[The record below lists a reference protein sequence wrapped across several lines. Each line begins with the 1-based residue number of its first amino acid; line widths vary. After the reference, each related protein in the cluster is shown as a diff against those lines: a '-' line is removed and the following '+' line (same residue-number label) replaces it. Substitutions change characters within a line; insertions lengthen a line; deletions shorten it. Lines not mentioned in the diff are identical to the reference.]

1 MQDETQKGS
10 VSKMKCPKCKAD
22 VEDGSNFCPQCGSDL
37 KKSGNKGKKP
47 GRQQKDEGGAPNEE
61 RAGANPDGQGDV
73 ANESGPETGTQEAK
87 SSDQEGDSDG
97 GGAGKP
103 PQAPTSGQAEKAAA
117 PQGKI
122 GGGFLAAVIA
132 VAALAAIGVGCGIVH
147 TVIASASASSSQES
161 GSDLASGGS
170 SAGSYGGGEEGSQS
184 SSSGSSSTSSSPS
197 SPSSSGT
204 SSSSGSSQ
212 AASGQGETDAVSDL
226 VSAQNCSGA
235 GGSATLQSSPSSQ
248 SAFTVSGTSAWGPIL
263 TCVAQQTSMPSS
275 EETEIRSFVNQVA
288 ANSESGSSSSA
299 SPQTVSWG
307 LGDKSEIYATFAPAP
322 GGQGGWSVGFADTRS
337 ASAADF
343 QDLQSEDQG
352 SDAVSQGSDAVLAL
366 QNSAQQCSADVGESD
381 LQSNPSGPDMLIIS
395 GQNDWGSVLACVA
408 QHTSMPAAD
417 QAKIKSFVDA
427 VSSDPNSGQSGG
439 TVSWSMKD
447 GSKIYT
453 SYDPAASQ
461 PGAWIVDMGDEPSGG
476 AN

>member
-1 MQDETQKGS
+1 
-10 VSKMKCPKCKAD
+10 MKCPKCKAD
-22 VEDGSNFCPQCGSDL
+22 VEDGINFCPQCGSDL
-37 KKSGNKGKKP
+37 QKSGNKGKKP
-47 GRQQKDEGGAPNEE
+47 GGQQKDEGSAPNEE
-61 RAGANPDGQGDV
+61 RAAANPDGQGGG

-87 SSDQEGDSDG
+87 SSDPEGGGDK
-97 GGAGKP
+97 GGAGQP
-103 PQAPTSGQAEKAAA
+103 PKASTSGQAEKAAA
-117 PQGKI
+117 PRGRI

-184 SSSGSSSTSSSPS
+184 SSSGSSSSSTSSSSSPS
-197 SPSSSGT
+197 SSAT

-212 AASGQGETDAVSDL
+212 AASGQGEADAVSDL
-226 VSAQNCSGA
+226 ASAQNCSGA
-235 GGSATLQSSPSSQ
+235 GGSATLQSGPSSQ

-275 EETEIRSFVNQVA
+275 EEAEIRSFVNQAA
-288 ANSESGSSSSA
+288 ANSESGSSSA

-307 LGDKSEIYATFAPAP
+307 LGDKSEIYATFAPSP

-352 SDAVSQGSDAVLAL
+352 SDAASQGSDAVSAL
-366 QNSAQQCSADVGESD
+366 QNSAQQCSADAGESD

-395 GQNDWGSVLACVA
+395 GQSDWGSVLACVA
-408 QHTSMPAAD
+408 RHTSMPAAD

-453 SYDPAASQ
+453 SYDLAASQ